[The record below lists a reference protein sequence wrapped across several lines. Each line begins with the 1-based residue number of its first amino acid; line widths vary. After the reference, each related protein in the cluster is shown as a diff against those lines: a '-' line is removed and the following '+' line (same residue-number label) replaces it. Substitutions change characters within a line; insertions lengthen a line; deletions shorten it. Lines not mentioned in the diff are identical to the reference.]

1 MAIIEGGVIHLG
13 VTEAYQAFM
22 SSLHPW
28 LQTFINIGLLALL
41 IALFFIFIWKLYH
54 IISKKNLIELNL
66 RQYNTAKHPG
76 FKKFMGTILYFLE
89 YIIIFPFFVIFWFSA
104 FIIFVILLAKELDFA
119 TVLTISTIVIIV
131 IRATAYYKESLSRE
145 ISKLLPFTLL
155 AVAITEKEFFNFE
168 SIFARAAELPLFF
181 ENILIYIGVIVAV
194 EVLLRFF
201 DFIFSLFKE
210 NEIEKEGIKK
220 EYNELIVPKREY

>member
-13 VTEAYQAFM
+13 ATEIYQAFM
-22 SSLHPW
+22 ESLHPW

-41 IALFFIFIWKLYH
+41 VALFFIFIWKLYH

-66 RQYNTAKHPG
+66 KQYNKTSHPG

-89 YIIIFPFFVIFWFSA
+89 YIIIFPFFVLFWFL
-104 FIIFVILLAKELDFA
+104 IFVIFVMLLARELDFS
-119 TVLTISTIVIIV
+119 TVLTISTIIIIV
-131 IRATAYYKESLSRE
+131 IRATAYYKQALSRD

-168 SIFARAAELPLFF
+168 LIFARAAELPLFF
-181 ENILIYIGVIVAV
+181 ENILVYIGVIVTV
-194 EVLLRFF
+194 EVILRFI
-201 DFIFSLFKE
+201 DFILSLFKE
-210 NEIEKEGIKK
+210 DKDEEE
-220 EYNELIVPKREY
+220 ELPVPKREDY